1 MTSLHFTVGKKL
13 HDSGHSFIF
22 DLLDY
27 FNPLSVSSTS
37 SKYPAF
43 RRTAASDSVAV
54 GDQPVQTHCAQHL
67 ARLGFFPNLLADTL
81 IETVQCSAQRWPENN
96 ASVCCCL
103 TQAIRNYFL
112 GHPVVHIPAPEIRE
126 NMLHN
131 HKHNQLEFEY
141 NSECTDRT

>member
-43 RRTAASDSVAV
+43 RRTAASYSV

-81 IETVQCSAQRWPENN
+81 IETVQCSA
-96 ASVCCCL
+96 
-103 TQAIRNYFL
+103 
-112 GHPVVHIPAPEIRE
+112 
-126 NMLHN
+126 
-131 HKHNQLEFEY
+131 
-141 NSECTDRT
+141 